1 VVQRLKFFLH
11 LLFSQSLPGKGK
23 INLNTGKMNCIIIDD
38 EKHCIK
44 TLTSLLE
51 TNFRE
56 VKILAT
62 CLDSTKAYDLI
73 QQHKPDFIFLDIE
86 MPLLNGFDLLSK
98 FGTLYFDVIFTTAYD
113 SYAIKAIKYSALD
126 YLLKPIGK
134 EDLAAAIE
142 KIKNKQSSI
151 SKAQVQMATAVHNR
165 QLPDTIALPTTEG
178 LTFAHVNDIVYC
190 TADGSYT
197 RTYMTD
203 KSEIILSKTLGDVDE
218 LLTEYSFFRIHHST
232 LINLK
237 QVKKYIKGDGGEV
250 IMSNGKS
257 LLVART
263 RKTDF
268 LNVFMR
274 F

>member
-1 VVQRLKFFLH
+1 
-11 LLFSQSLPGKGK
+11 
-23 INLNTGKMNCIIIDD
+23 MNCIIIDD

-44 TLTSLLE
+44 TLSSLLKI
-51 TNFRE
+51 NFPE
-56 VKILAT
+56 VNILTT

-98 FGTLYFDVIFTTAYD
+98 FEQLFFEVIFTTAYD
-113 SYAIKAIKYSALD
+113 SYAIKAIKFSALD

-134 EDLAAAIE
+134 EDLASAVE

-178 LTFAHVNDIVYC
+178 LTFTHVNDIVYC

-197 RTYMTD
+197 RMYMTD
-203 KSEIILSKTLGDVDE
+203 KSDILLSKTLGDVDE
-218 LLTEYSFFRIHHST
+218 LLSEYNFFRIHHST

-237 QVKKYIKGDGGEV
+237 QVKKYTRGEGGEV
-250 IMSNGKS
+250 IMSNGQS
-257 LLVART
+257 LQVART

-268 LNVFMR
+268 LNVFTR